1 MAEGGGE
8 VPGPDLVTLPTRRS
22 MARGEGGRCLEVGK
36 GRETG
41 ADVADGV
48 RAGGGIGGVD
58 DEVSTLVAG
67 EAIGGET
74 AHFHGDPQTEGA
86 EVAGEGTDNFVVPVL
101 GAGGE
106 AFLAAEGVVT

>member
-1 MAEGGGE
+1 MEVRKGGE
-8 VPGPDLVTLPTRRS
+8 
-22 MARGEGGRCLEVGK
+22 A
-36 GRETG
+36 G
-41 ADVADGV
+41 ANVADGV

>member
-1 MAEGGGE
+1 M
-8 VPGPDLVTLPTRRS
+8 PGPDLVTLPTRRS

-48 RAGGGIGGVD
+48 RAGGGSGGVD

-74 AHFHGDPQTEGA
+74 AHFHGDPQAGSEAREG
-86 EVAGEGTDNFVVPVL
+86 
-101 GAGGE
+101 GG
-106 AFLAAEGVVT
+106 

>member
-1 MAEGGGE
+1 M
-8 VPGPDLVTLPTRRS
+8 PGPDLVTLPTRRS

-58 DEVSTLVAG
+58 DEVSTFVAG

-74 AHFHGDPQTEGA
+74 VHFHGDPQAEGA
-86 EVAGEGTDNFVVPVL
+86 EVAGKGADDLVVPVL

-106 AFLAAEGVVT
+106 AFLATEGVVT

>member
-22 MARGEGGRCLEVGK
+22 MARGEGGCRLEVGK
-36 GRETG
+36 GGETG
-41 ADVADGV
+41 ANVADGV
-48 RAGGGIGGVD
+48 RARGRIGGVD
-58 DEVSTLVAG
+58 DEVSTLVVG

-74 AHFHGDPQTEGA
+74 THFHGDPQAERA
-86 EVAGEGTDNFVVPVL
+86 EVAGKGADDWVVPVL